1 MPHAPSAPGR
11 PPSGEPGPAAGRHP
25 GRVKI
30 IAAAGLA
37 VMAAVMAHPAA
48 AQRKIATADVN
59 LYVAP
64 DGSDVDND
72 CLARSAPCRTP
83 WHACVNAMRGWDY
96 GGAFEPFV
104 HLAAGLY
111 RGGCNLAG
119 QLVGAHTI
127 NIVGEQSEDQ
137 SCNLGQAAR
146 VVIEAD
152 AGQPAFYFQDLAIGV
167 VRCLNVRGGAGFNCR
182 QTPASDIAF
191 VIFGGASRSSRSTRW
206 RWNISPSLRKGPA
219 SSSAPASRSTDRSAR
234 RARWS
239 RAPAG
244 SRPTISR
251 SRAASRRPRRASPVS
266 SIEGRALDKERF
278 WFPGNR
284 SRCPSRNG
292 IVPFLC
298 ALSEEIERVAD
309 LVQGSAPELA
319 RMKEG
324 ACDTLRVIE
333 GRFSLGKC
341 HGPLTCNGFH
351 IASAAYR
358 PLPIFEGPC
367 TARAPPSS
375 RVSVELRLRLTGEIA
390 SR

>member
-1 MPHAPSAPGR
+1 MSCLHSAPRR
-11 PPSGEPGPAAGRHP
+11 PPSREPGPAAGRRP

-37 VMAAVMAHPAA
+37 VMAAVVAHPAA

-191 VIFGGASRSSRSTRW
+191 VIFGGGEQSLATAVQASDSCGINLGGVIW
-206 RWNISPSLRKGPA
+206 L
-219 SSSAPASRSTDRSAR
+219 
-234 RARWS
+234 
-239 RAPAG
+239 AG
-244 SRPTISR
+244 DMTTLF
-251 SRAASRRPRRASPVS
+251 AASNVSRITIGGGVPIVAINPVAV
-266 SIEGRALDKERF
+266 EYFA
-278 WFPGNR
+278 
-284 SRCPSRNG
+284 
-292 IVPFLC
+292 
-298 ALSEEIERVAD
+298 
-309 LVQGSAPELA
+309 
-319 RMKEG
+319 
-324 ACDTLRVIE
+324 
-333 GRFSLGKC
+333 
-341 HGPLTCNGFH
+341 
-351 IASAAYR
+351 IASQGAGIEFRAGVTIDGPIR
-358 PLPIFEGPC
+358 TTGSLVTRAGWIATNHLALPGGIAQA
-367 TARAPPSS
+367 TPS
-375 RVSVELRLRLTGEIA
+375 EPGFIY
-390 SR
+390 